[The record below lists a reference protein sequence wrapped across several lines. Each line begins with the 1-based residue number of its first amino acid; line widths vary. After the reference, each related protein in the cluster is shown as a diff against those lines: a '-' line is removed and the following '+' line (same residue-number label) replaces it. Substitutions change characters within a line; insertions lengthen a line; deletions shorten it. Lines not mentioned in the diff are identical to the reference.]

1 MKRRPSLTLTPRSY
15 DFENEQTIQT
25 ANMYNTIS
33 DLRQIKDT
41 NMDTKNMTKDVT
53 TENFMITQDDFSTI
67 QKKSLYEMTP
77 QQLEISIEWKKKFL
91 EVFEKKLKEAKNY

>member
-1 MKRRPSLTLTPRSY
+1 
-15 DFENEQTIQT
+15 
-25 ANMYNTIS
+25 MYNTIS

-53 TENFMITQDDFSTI
+53 TDNFMITQDDFSTI

-77 QQLEISIEWKKKFL
+77 Q
-91 EVFEKKLKEAKNY
+91 